1 MASFMR
7 KSMKMWISHVE
18 KREKKKPKHDVC
30 NSHVEMYIFHV
41 QIFCHM
47 RNKLMFACDIIFSS
61 SFEKLKILAH
71 MYK

>member
-47 RNKLMFACDIIFSS
+47 RNKRIRMWHHIFIV
-61 SFEKLKILAH
+61 FWKVKISAH